1 MSDLTLRYLLFGED
15 RTASKTVKGVGD
27 AAESTASRVSGAVS
41 RIGGAIGGDMGTIL
55 GRVSDGLEAAGGK
68 ADTSAKKL
76 GAVGGVAL
84 ATGLALQQMAS
95 GDVEAQNK
103 LENAVTNTG
112 KAYDDYADRVS
123 GAVES
128 SVRFGVTDGEVKDAL
143 TRLTDATKDPAK
155 ALDDL
160 AMAQDLAAAKGV
172 SLSDA
177 ATMIG
182 KAHNGSAKVFKEF
195 GIEVGKNADGTADYE
210 GALGNLADTLKG
222 RAEANADS
230 FGGKMREIRAWTDN
244 AASSLAEQYGPA
256 ITMAGAA
263 LTGLAAITEIASA
276 ANVKNAASTVAAKA
290 AQIGSAVATGV
301 ATAAQWAWNVA
312 LNANPIGLIIIAI
325 AAFVGAILWLW
336 NNVDWFRNGVTAA
349 WEAIKTGW
357 TWLWDNAIKPGIDA
371 FGAAFRWLWNSVLAP
386 VTRFILDGFANL
398 TDGIASFLDAL
409 SNIPG
414 FEWAG
419 DAADKMRAAA
429 TQART
434 LGSNLNDIPDN
445 VPVTIS
451 MSIVGVQAVKNAIN
465 GIGGSMSAQLNARLQ
480 FASGG
485 YTGNIPQSDIAGVV
499 HGQEFVMDAAATRR
513 LGVPF
518 LEALQSGRTVDA
530 PRGFTTASTHVGPS
544 AESIGDAVASRLD
557 GLAIRMARSGGDE
570 PALASAVRQAL
581 HGARLDLGPVSA
593 ITDRVWATLDLAQ
606 SREAVYS

>member
-41 RIGGAIGGDMGTIL
+41 RMGGAIGGDMGTIL

-68 ADTSAKKL
+68 ADTNAKKI

-103 LENAVTNTG
+103 LENAISNTG
-112 KAYDDYADRVS
+112 KAYDDYADRVD

-160 AMAQDLAAAKGV
+160 AMAQDLAAAKGI

-414 FEWAG
+414 FEWAK

-451 MSIVGVQAVKNAIN
+451 LSIVGVQAVKNAIN

-485 YTGNIPQSDIAGVV
+485 YTGNIPTTAVAGDV

-518 LEALQSGRTVDA
+518 LEALRSGRTVDA
-530 PRGFTTASTHVGPS
+530 PSGFTTASTHVGPS

-557 GLAIRMARSGGDE
+557 GLAIRITNID
-570 PALASAVRQAL
+570 
-581 HGARLDLGPVSA
+581 A
-593 ITDRVWATLDLAQ
+593 ITRAGHAQ
-606 SREAVYS
+606 LVTAMGRA

>member
-41 RIGGAIGGDMGTIL
+41 RMGGAIGGDMGTIL

-485 YTGNIPQSDIAGVV
+485 YTGNIPTTAIAGDV
-499 HGQEFVMDAAATRR
+499 HGREFVMNASATRR

-518 LEALQSGRTVDA
+518 LEALQSGRAVHA
-530 PRGFTTASTHVGPS
+530 PSGQIAAPQAGPS

-557 GLAIRMARSGGDE
+557 GLAIR
-570 PALASAVRQAL
+570 
-581 HGARLDLGPVSA
+581 
-593 ITDRVWATLDLAQ
+593 ITNIDPITRAGHAQ
-606 SREAVYS
+606 LVTAMGRA

>member
-41 RIGGAIGGDMGTIL
+41 RMGGAIGGDMGTIL

-557 GLAIRMARSGGDE
+557 GLA
-570 PALASAVRQAL
+570 VRITNI
-581 HGARLDLGPVSA
+581 DA
-593 ITDRVWATLDLAQ
+593 ITRAGHAQ
-606 SREAVYS
+606 LVTAMGRA

>member
-41 RIGGAIGGDMGTIL
+41 RMGGAIGGDMGTIL

-68 ADTSAKKL
+68 ADTNAKKI

-103 LENAVTNTG
+103 LENAISNTG
-112 KAYDDYADRVS
+112 KAYDDYADRVD

-160 AMAQDLAAAKGV
+160 AMAQDLAAAKGI

-210 GALGNLADTLKG
+210 GALGKLADTLKG

-230 FGGKMREIRAWTDN
+230 FGGKMRELRAWTDN

-386 VTRFILDGFANL
+386 VTRFILNGFANL
-398 TDGIASFLDAL
+398 TDGIARFLDAL

-414 FEWAG
+414 FEWAK
-419 DAADKMRAAA
+419 DAADKMRTAA

-434 LGSNLNDIPDN
+434 LAGNLNDIPDN
-445 VPVTIS
+445 VPVTVS
-451 MSIVGVQAVKNAIN
+451 FSVVGVQAVKNAIN
-465 GIGGSMSAQLNARLQ
+465 GIGGSMSARLNARLQ

-485 YTGNIPQSDIAGVV
+485 YTGDIPTSAVAGIV
-499 HGQEFVMDAAATRR
+499 HGQEFVMSAPAVARYGR
-513 LGVPF
+513 GF
-518 LEALQSGRTVDA
+518 FEALNAGRMVDA
-530 PRGFTTASTHVGPS
+530 PGGTGAMSPVGPS

-557 GLAIRMARSGGDE
+557 GLAIRITNID
-570 PALASAVRQAL
+570 
-581 HGARLDLGPVSA
+581 A
-593 ITDRVWATLDLAQ
+593 ITRAGHAQ
-606 SREAVYS
+606 LVTAMGRA

>member
-41 RIGGAIGGDMGTIL
+41 RMGGAIGGDMGAIL
-55 GRVSDGLEAAGGK
+55 GHVSDGLDAVGGK
-68 ADTSAKKL
+68 SVSAGQKL

-112 KAYDDYADRVS
+112 KAYDDYADRVD

-160 AMAQDLAAAKGV
+160 AIAQDLAAAKGV

-210 GALGNLADTLKG
+210 GALGKLADTLKG

-386 VTRFILDGFANL
+386 VTRFILNGFANL
-398 TDGIASFLDAL
+398 TDGIARFLDAL

-414 FEWAG
+414 FEWAK
-419 DAADKMRAAA
+419 DAADKMRTAA

-434 LGSNLNDIPDN
+434 LAGNLNDIPDN
-445 VPVTIS
+445 VPVTVS
-451 MSIVGVQAVKNAIN
+451 FSVVGVQAVKNAIN
-465 GIGGSMSAQLNARLQ
+465 GIGGSMSAKLNARLQ

-485 YTGNIPQSDIAGVV
+485 YTGDIPTSAVAGIV
-499 HGQEFVMDAAATRR
+499 HGQEFVMSAPAVARYGR
-513 LGVPF
+513 GF
-518 LEALQSGRTVDA
+518 FEALNAGRMVDA
-530 PRGFTTASTHVGPS
+530 PGGTGAMSPVGPS

-557 GLAIRMARSGGDE
+557 GLAIR
-570 PALASAVRQAL
+570 
-581 HGARLDLGPVSA
+581 
-593 ITDRVWATLDLAQ
+593 ITNIDPITRAGHAQ
-606 SREAVYS
+606 LLTAMGRA

>member
-41 RIGGAIGGDMGTIL
+41 RMGGAIGGDMGTIL

-68 ADTSAKKL
+68 ADTNAKKI

-103 LENAVTNTG
+103 LENAISNTG
-112 KAYDDYADRVS
+112 KAYDDYADRVD

-160 AMAQDLAAAKGV
+160 AMAQDLAAAKGI

-386 VTRFILDGFANL
+386 VTRFILNGFANL
-398 TDGIASFLDAL
+398 TDGIARFLDAL

-414 FEWAG
+414 FEWAK

-451 MSIVGVQAVKNAIN
+451 LSIVGVQAVKNAIN

-480 FASGG
+480 FAGGG
-485 YTGNIPQSDIAGVV
+485 YTGNIPTTAVAGDV

-518 LEALQSGRTVDA
+518 LEALRSGRTVDA
-530 PRGFTTASTHVGPS
+530 PSGFTTASTHVGPS

-557 GLAIRMARSGGDE
+557 GLAIRITNID
-570 PALASAVRQAL
+570 
-581 HGARLDLGPVSA
+581 A
-593 ITDRVWATLDLAQ
+593 ITRAGHAQ
-606 SREAVYS
+606 LVTAMGRA

>member
-41 RIGGAIGGDMGTIL
+41 RMGGAIGGDMGTIL

-499 HGQEFVMDAAATRR
+499 HGQEFVMNAAATRR

-557 GLAIRMARSGGDE
+557 GLAIRITNID
-570 PALASAVRQAL
+570 
-581 HGARLDLGPVSA
+581 A
-593 ITDRVWATLDLAQ
+593 ITRAGHAQ
-606 SREAVYS
+606 LVTAMGRA

>member
-41 RIGGAIGGDMGTIL
+41 RMGGAIGGDMGTIL

-371 FGAAFRWLWNSVLAP
+371 FGAAFRWSWNSVLAP

-557 GLAIRMARSGGDE
+557 GLAIRITNID
-570 PALASAVRQAL
+570 
-581 HGARLDLGPVSA
+581 A
-593 ITDRVWATLDLAQ
+593 ITRAGHAQ
-606 SREAVYS
+606 LVTAMGRA

>member
-41 RIGGAIGGDMGTIL
+41 RMGGAIGGDMGTIL

-68 ADTSAKKL
+68 ADTNAKKI

-103 LENAVTNTG
+103 LENAISNTG
-112 KAYDDYADRVS
+112 KAYDDYADRVD

-386 VTRFILDGFANL
+386 VTRFILNGFANL
-398 TDGIASFLDAL
+398 TDGIARFLDAL

-414 FEWAG
+414 FEWAK

-451 MSIVGVQAVKNAIN
+451 LSIVGVQAVKNAIN

-480 FASGG
+480 FAGGG
-485 YTGNIPQSDIAGVV
+485 YTGNIPTTAVAGDV

-518 LEALQSGRTVDA
+518 LEALRSGRTVDA
-530 PRGFTTASTHVGPS
+530 PSGFTTASTHVGPS

-557 GLAIRMARSGGDE
+557 GLAIRITNID
-570 PALASAVRQAL
+570 
-581 HGARLDLGPVSA
+581 A
-593 ITDRVWATLDLAQ
+593 ITRAGHAQ
-606 SREAVYS
+606 LVTAMGRA

>member
-41 RIGGAIGGDMGTIL
+41 RMGGAIGGDMGTIL

-103 LENAVTNTG
+103 LENAISNTG
-112 KAYDDYADRVS
+112 KAYDDYADRVD

-160 AMAQDLAAAKGV
+160 AMAQDLAAAKGI

-210 GALGNLADTLKG
+210 GALGKLADTLKG

-386 VTRFILDGFANL
+386 VTRFILNGFANL
-398 TDGIASFLDAL
+398 TDGIARFLDAL

-414 FEWAG
+414 FEWAK
-419 DAADKMRAAA
+419 DAADKMRTAA

-434 LGSNLNDIPDN
+434 LAGNLNDIPDN
-445 VPVTIS
+445 VPVTVS
-451 MSIVGVQAVKNAIN
+451 FSVVGVQAVKNAIN

-485 YTGNIPQSDIAGVV
+485 YTGDIPTSAVAGIV
-499 HGQEFVMDAAATRR
+499 HGQEFVMSAPTVAKYGR
-513 LGVPF
+513 GF
-518 LEALQSGRTVDA
+518 FEALNAGRMVDA
-530 PRGFTTASTHVGPS
+530 PGGTGAMSPVGPS

-557 GLAIRMARSGGDE
+557 GLAIRITNID
-570 PALASAVRQAL
+570 
-581 HGARLDLGPVSA
+581 A
-593 ITDRVWATLDLAQ
+593 ITRAGHAQ
-606 SREAVYS
+606 LVTAMGRA

>member
-41 RIGGAIGGDMGTIL
+41 RMGGAIGGDMGTIL

-103 LENAVTNTG
+103 LENAISNTG
-112 KAYDDYADRVS
+112 KAYDDYADRVD

-128 SVRFGVTDGEVKDAL
+128 SVRFGVTDGEVKEAL

-160 AMAQDLAAAKGV
+160 AMAQDLAAAKGI

-210 GALGNLADTLKG
+210 GALGKLADTLKG

-386 VTRFILDGFANL
+386 VTRFILNGFANL
-398 TDGIASFLDAL
+398 TDGIARFLDAL

-414 FEWAG
+414 FEWAK
-419 DAADKMRAAA
+419 DAADKMRTAA

-434 LGSNLNDIPDN
+434 LAGNLNDIPDN
-445 VPVTIS
+445 VPVTVS
-451 MSIVGVQAVKNAIN
+451 FSVVGVQAVKNAIN
-465 GIGGSMSAQLNARLQ
+465 GIGGSMSARLNARLQ

-485 YTGNIPQSDIAGVV
+485 YTGDIPTSAVAGIV
-499 HGQEFVMDAAATRR
+499 HGQEFVMSAPAVARYGR
-513 LGVPF
+513 GF
-518 LEALQSGRTVDA
+518 FEALNAGRMVDA
-530 PRGFTTASTHVGPS
+530 PGGTGAMSPVGPS

-557 GLAIRMARSGGDE
+557 GLAIR
-570 PALASAVRQAL
+570 
-581 HGARLDLGPVSA
+581 
-593 ITDRVWATLDLAQ
+593 ITNIDPITRAGHAQ
-606 SREAVYS
+606 LLTAMGRA

>member
-41 RIGGAIGGDMGTIL
+41 RMGGAIGGDMGTIL

-68 ADTSAKKL
+68 ADTNAKKI

-103 LENAVTNTG
+103 LENAISNTG
-112 KAYDDYADRVS
+112 KAYDDYADRVD

-414 FEWAG
+414 FEWAK

-485 YTGNIPQSDIAGVV
+485 YTGNIPTTAVAGDV

-518 LEALQSGRTVDA
+518 LEALRSGRTVDA
-530 PRGFTTASTHVGPS
+530 PSGFTTASTHVGPS

-557 GLAIRMARSGGDE
+557 GLAIRITNID
-570 PALASAVRQAL
+570 
-581 HGARLDLGPVSA
+581 A
-593 ITDRVWATLDLAQ
+593 ITRAGHAQ
-606 SREAVYS
+606 LVTAMGRA

>member
-41 RIGGAIGGDMGTIL
+41 RMGGAIGGDMGTIL

-68 ADTSAKKL
+68 ADTNAKKI

-103 LENAVTNTG
+103 LENAISNTG
-112 KAYDDYADRVS
+112 KAYDDYADRVD

-195 GIEVGKNADGTADYE
+195 GVEVGKNADGTADYE

-499 HGQEFVMDAAATRR
+499 HGQEFVMNAAATRR

-557 GLAIRMARSGGDE
+557 GLAIR
-570 PALASAVRQAL
+570 
-581 HGARLDLGPVSA
+581 
-593 ITDRVWATLDLAQ
+593 ITNIDPITRAGHAQ
-606 SREAVYS
+606 LVTAMGRA

>member
-41 RIGGAIGGDMGTIL
+41 RMGGAIGGDMGTIL

-76 GAVGGVAL
+76 GAVGGVSL

-103 LENAVTNTG
+103 LENAVANTG

-160 AMAQDLAAAKGV
+160 AVAQDLAAAKGV

-195 GIEVGKNADGTADYE
+195 GVEVGKNADGTADYE

-386 VTRFILDGFANL
+386 VTRFILNGFASL
-398 TDGIASFLDAL
+398 TGGVAAFLDAL
-409 SNIPG
+409 GSIPG
-414 FEWAG
+414 FEWAQTAAAKLRAASDQAHG
-419 DAADKMRAAA
+419 LAQGIREIDDKTVTVTIAGNWSAADAALARINAANKHA
-429 TQART
+429 AMDAVRGFAAGGTNIPAGLAWVGEQGPELINVPGGSTIFDART
-434 LGSNLNDIPDN
+434 SAA
-445 VPVTIS
+445 
-451 MSIVGVQAVKNAIN
+451 MAR
-465 GIGGSMSAQLNARLQ
+465 GGSSASM
-480 FASGG
+480 ASGG
-485 YTGNIPQSDIAGVV
+485 GEIAPIVL
-499 HGQEFVMDAAATRR
+499 QMD
-513 LGVPF
+513 
-518 LEALQSGRTVDA
+518 GRTVW
-530 PRGFTTASTHVGPS
+530 RGLVELKRTNGGRA
-544 AESIGDAVASRLD
+544 L
-557 GLAIRMARSGGDE
+557 GL
-570 PALASAVRQAL
+570 
-581 HGARLDLGPVSA
+581 
-593 ITDRVWATLDLAQ
+593 T
-606 SREAVYS
+606 

>member
-1 MSDLTLRYLLFGED
+1 VSDLTLRYLLFGED

-41 RIGGAIGGDMGTIL
+41 RMGGAIGGDMGTIL

-68 ADTSAKKL
+68 ADTNAKKI

-103 LENAVTNTG
+103 LENAISNTG
-112 KAYDDYADRVS
+112 KAYDDYADRVD

-499 HGQEFVMDAAATRR
+499 HGQEFVMNAAATRR

-557 GLAIRMARSGGDE
+557 GLAIR
-570 PALASAVRQAL
+570 
-581 HGARLDLGPVSA
+581 
-593 ITDRVWATLDLAQ
+593 ITNIDPITRAGHAQ
-606 SREAVYS
+606 LVTAMGRA

>member
-1 MSDLTLRYLLFGED
+1 M
-15 RTASKTVKGVGD
+15 
-27 AAESTASRVSGAVS
+27 
-41 RIGGAIGGDMGTIL
+41 GGAIGGDMGTIL
-55 GRVSDGLEAAGGK
+55 GRVSDGLDAVGGK
-68 ADTSAKKL
+68 SVSAGQKL

-103 LENAVTNTG
+103 LENAISNTG
-112 KAYDDYADRVS
+112 KAYDDYADRVD

-160 AMAQDLAAAKGV
+160 AMAQDLAAAKGI

-210 GALGNLADTLKG
+210 GALGKLADTLKG

-386 VTRFILDGFANL
+386 VTRFILNGFANL
-398 TDGIASFLDAL
+398 TDGIARFLDAL

-414 FEWAG
+414 FEWAK
-419 DAADKMRAAA
+419 DAADKMRTAA

-434 LGSNLNDIPDN
+434 LAGNLNDIPDN

-557 GLAIRMARSGGDE
+557 GLAIRITNID
-570 PALASAVRQAL
+570 
-581 HGARLDLGPVSA
+581 A
-593 ITDRVWATLDLAQ
+593 ITRAGHAQ
-606 SREAVYS
+606 LVTAMGRA

>member
-1 MSDLTLRYLLFGED
+1 VSDLTLRYLLFGED

-41 RIGGAIGGDMGTIL
+41 RMGGAIGGDMGTIL

-68 ADTSAKKL
+68 ADTNAKKI

-112 KAYDDYADRVS
+112 KAYDDYADRVD

-160 AMAQDLAAAKGV
+160 AMAQDLAAAKGI

-210 GALGNLADTLKG
+210 GALGKLADTLKG

-256 ITMAGAA
+256 ITTAGAA

-386 VTRFILDGFANL
+386 VTRFILNGFANL
-398 TDGIASFLDAL
+398 TDGIARFLDAL

-414 FEWAG
+414 FEWAK

-465 GIGGSMSAQLNARLQ
+465 GIGGSMSSQLNAKLK

-485 YTGNIPQSDIAGVV
+485 YTGNIPTTAIAGDV
-499 HGQEFVMDAAATRR
+499 HGQEFVMNAAATRR

-518 LEALQSGRTVDA
+518 LEALQSGRAVHA
-530 PRGFTTASTHVGPS
+530 PSGQIAAPQAGPS

-557 GLAIRMARSGGDE
+557 GLAIRITNID
-570 PALASAVRQAL
+570 
-581 HGARLDLGPVSA
+581 A
-593 ITDRVWATLDLAQ
+593 ITRAGHAQ
-606 SREAVYS
+606 LVTAMGRA

>member
-41 RIGGAIGGDMGTIL
+41 RMGGAIGGDMGTIL

-68 ADTSAKKL
+68 ADTNAKKI

-103 LENAVTNTG
+103 LENAISNTG
-112 KAYDDYADRVS
+112 KAYDDYADRVD

-386 VTRFILDGFANL
+386 VTRFILNGFANL
-398 TDGIASFLDAL
+398 TDGIARFLDAL

-414 FEWAG
+414 FEWAK
-419 DAADKMRAAA
+419 DAADKMRTAA

-434 LGSNLNDIPDN
+434 LAGNLNDIPDN
-445 VPVTIS
+445 VPVTVS
-451 MSIVGVQAVKNAIN
+451 FSVVGVQAVKNAIN
-465 GIGGSMSAQLNARLQ
+465 GIGGSMSARLNARLQ

-485 YTGNIPQSDIAGVV
+485 YTGDIPTSAVAGIV
-499 HGQEFVMDAAATRR
+499 HGQEFVMSAPAVARYGR
-513 LGVPF
+513 GF
-518 LEALQSGRTVDA
+518 FEALNAGRMVDA
-530 PRGFTTASTHVGPS
+530 PGGTGAMSPVGPS

-557 GLAIRMARSGGDE
+557 GLAIR
-570 PALASAVRQAL
+570 
-581 HGARLDLGPVSA
+581 
-593 ITDRVWATLDLAQ
+593 ITNIDPITRAGHAQ
-606 SREAVYS
+606 LVTAMGRA

>member
-41 RIGGAIGGDMGTIL
+41 RMGGAIGGDMGTIL

-68 ADTSAKKL
+68 ADTNAKKI

-103 LENAVTNTG
+103 LENAISNTG
-112 KAYDDYADRVS
+112 KAYDDYADRVD

-160 AMAQDLAAAKGV
+160 AMAQDLAAAKGI

-386 VTRFILDGFANL
+386 VTRFILNGFANL
-398 TDGIASFLDAL
+398 TDGIARFLDAL

-414 FEWAG
+414 FEWAK

-445 VPVTIS
+445 VPVMIS

-480 FASGG
+480 FAGGG
-485 YTGNIPQSDIAGVV
+485 YTGNIPTTAVAGDV

-518 LEALQSGRTVDA
+518 LEALRSGRTVDA
-530 PRGFTTASTHVGPS
+530 PSGFTTASTHVGPS

-557 GLAIRMARSGGDE
+557 GLAIRITNID
-570 PALASAVRQAL
+570 
-581 HGARLDLGPVSA
+581 A
-593 ITDRVWATLDLAQ
+593 ITRAGHAQ
-606 SREAVYS
+606 LVTAMGRA

>member
-41 RIGGAIGGDMGTIL
+41 RMGGAIGGDMGTIL

-276 ANVKNAASTVAAKA
+276 ASVKNAASTVAAKA

-465 GIGGSMSAQLNARLQ
+465 GIGGSMSSQLNARLQ

-499 HGQEFVMDAAATRR
+499 HGQEFVMNAAATRR

-557 GLAIRMARSGGDE
+557 GLAIRITNID
-570 PALASAVRQAL
+570 
-581 HGARLDLGPVSA
+581 A
-593 ITDRVWATLDLAQ
+593 ITRAGHAQ
-606 SREAVYS
+606 LVTAMGRA

>member
-1 MSDLTLRYLLFGED
+1 VSDLTLRYLLFGED

-41 RIGGAIGGDMGTIL
+41 RMGGAIGGDMGTIL

-68 ADTSAKKL
+68 ADTSAKKI

-451 MSIVGVQAVKNAIN
+451 LSIVGVQAVKNAIN

-499 HGQEFVMDAAATRR
+499 HGQEFVMNAAATRR

-557 GLAIRMARSGGDE
+557 GLAIR
-570 PALASAVRQAL
+570 
-581 HGARLDLGPVSA
+581 
-593 ITDRVWATLDLAQ
+593 ITNIDPITRAGHAQ
-606 SREAVYS
+606 LVTAMGRA

>member
-41 RIGGAIGGDMGTIL
+41 RMGGAIGGDMGTIL

-68 ADTSAKKL
+68 ADTNAKKI

-103 LENAVTNTG
+103 LENAISNTG
-112 KAYDDYADRVS
+112 KAYDDYADRVD

-160 AMAQDLAAAKGV
+160 AMAQDLAAAKGI

-386 VTRFILDGFANL
+386 VTRFILNGFANL
-398 TDGIASFLDAL
+398 TDGIARFLDAL

-414 FEWAG
+414 FEWAK

-485 YTGNIPQSDIAGVV
+485 YTGNIPTTAVAGDV

-557 GLAIRMARSGGDE
+557 GLAIRITNID
-570 PALASAVRQAL
+570 
-581 HGARLDLGPVSA
+581 A
-593 ITDRVWATLDLAQ
+593 ITRAGHAQ
-606 SREAVYS
+606 LVTAMGRA

>member
-1 MSDLTLRYLLFGED
+1 VSDLTLRYLLFGED

-41 RIGGAIGGDMGTIL
+41 RMGGAIGGDMGTIL

-256 ITMAGAA
+256 ITTAGAA

-557 GLAIRMARSGGDE
+557 GLAIRITNID
-570 PALASAVRQAL
+570 
-581 HGARLDLGPVSA
+581 A
-593 ITDRVWATLDLAQ
+593 ITRAGHAQ
-606 SREAVYS
+606 LVTAMGRA

>member
-41 RIGGAIGGDMGTIL
+41 RMGGAIGGDMGTIL

-68 ADTSAKKL
+68 ADTNAKKI

-103 LENAVTNTG
+103 LESAVTNTG
-112 KAYDDYADRVS
+112 KAYDDYADRVD

-160 AMAQDLAAAKGV
+160 AMAQDLAAAKGI

-210 GALGNLADTLKG
+210 GALGKLADTLKG

-386 VTRFILDGFANL
+386 VTRFILNGFANL
-398 TDGIASFLDAL
+398 TDGIARFLDAL

-414 FEWAG
+414 FEWAK

-434 LGSNLNDIPDN
+434 LAGNLNDIPDN
-445 VPVTIS
+445 VPVTVS
-451 MSIVGVQAVKNAIN
+451 FSVVGVQAVKNAIN

-485 YTGNIPQSDIAGVV
+485 YTGDIPTSAVAGIV
-499 HGQEFVMDAAATRR
+499 HGQEFVTSAPAVARYGR
-513 LGVPF
+513 GF
-518 LEALQSGRTVDA
+518 FEALNAGRMVDA
-530 PRGFTTASTHVGPS
+530 PGGTGAMSPVGPS

-557 GLAIRMARSGGDE
+557 GLAIR
-570 PALASAVRQAL
+570 
-581 HGARLDLGPVSA
+581 
-593 ITDRVWATLDLAQ
+593 ITNIDPITRAGHAQ
-606 SREAVYS
+606 LLTAMGRA

>member
-41 RIGGAIGGDMGTIL
+41 RMGGAIGGDMGTIL
-55 GRVSDGLEAAGGK
+55 GSVSDGLEAAGGK

-256 ITMAGAA
+256 VTMAGAA

-499 HGQEFVMDAAATRR
+499 HGQEFVMNAAATRR

-557 GLAIRMARSGGDE
+557 GLAIR
-570 PALASAVRQAL
+570 
-581 HGARLDLGPVSA
+581 
-593 ITDRVWATLDLAQ
+593 ITNIDPITRAGHAQ
-606 SREAVYS
+606 LVTAMGRA

>member
-1 MSDLTLRYLLFGED
+1 VSDLTLRYLLFGED

-41 RIGGAIGGDMGTIL
+41 RMGGAIGGDMGTIL

-557 GLAIRMARSGGDE
+557 GLAIRITNID
-570 PALASAVRQAL
+570 
-581 HGARLDLGPVSA
+581 A
-593 ITDRVWATLDLAQ
+593 ITRAGHAQ
-606 SREAVYS
+606 LVTAMGRA

>member
-41 RIGGAIGGDMGTIL
+41 RMGGAIGGDMGTIL

-103 LENAVTNTG
+103 LENAISNTG
-112 KAYDDYADRVS
+112 KAYDDYADRVD

-256 ITMAGAA
+256 VTMAGAA

-557 GLAIRMARSGGDE
+557 GLAIR
-570 PALASAVRQAL
+570 
-581 HGARLDLGPVSA
+581 
-593 ITDRVWATLDLAQ
+593 ITNIDPITRAGHAQ
-606 SREAVYS
+606 LVTAMGRA

>member
-41 RIGGAIGGDMGTIL
+41 RMGGAIGGDMGTIL

-68 ADTSAKKL
+68 ADTNAKKI

-103 LENAVTNTG
+103 LESAVTNTG
-112 KAYDDYADRVS
+112 KAYDDYADRVD

-160 AMAQDLAAAKGV
+160 AMAQDLAAAKGI

-210 GALGNLADTLKG
+210 GALGKLADTLKG

-256 ITMAGAA
+256 ITTAGAA

-499 HGQEFVMDAAATRR
+499 HGQEYVMDAAATRR

-557 GLAIRMARSGGDE
+557 GLAIR
-570 PALASAVRQAL
+570 
-581 HGARLDLGPVSA
+581 
-593 ITDRVWATLDLAQ
+593 ITNIDPITRAGHAQ
-606 SREAVYS
+606 LVTAMGRA

>member
-1 MSDLTLRYLLFGED
+1 VSDLTLRYLLFGED

-41 RIGGAIGGDMGTIL
+41 RMGGAIGGDMGTIL

-465 GIGGSMSAQLNARLQ
+465 GIGGSMSSQLNAKLQ

-557 GLAIRMARSGGDE
+557 GLAIRITNID
-570 PALASAVRQAL
+570 
-581 HGARLDLGPVSA
+581 A
-593 ITDRVWATLDLAQ
+593 ITRAGHAQ
-606 SREAVYS
+606 LVTAMGRA

>member
-41 RIGGAIGGDMGTIL
+41 RMGGAIGGDMGTIL
-55 GRVSDGLEAAGGK
+55 GSVSDGLEAAGGK

-465 GIGGSMSAQLNARLQ
+465 GIGGSMSSQLNARLQ

-557 GLAIRMARSGGDE
+557 GLAIRITNID
-570 PALASAVRQAL
+570 
-581 HGARLDLGPVSA
+581 A
-593 ITDRVWATLDLAQ
+593 ITRAGHAQ
-606 SREAVYS
+606 LVTAMGRA

>member
-41 RIGGAIGGDMGTIL
+41 RMGGAIGGDMGTIL

-68 ADTSAKKL
+68 ADTNAKKI

-103 LENAVTNTG
+103 LENAISNTG
-112 KAYDDYADRVS
+112 KAYDDYADRVD

-160 AMAQDLAAAKGV
+160 AMAQDLAAAKGI

-414 FEWAG
+414 FEWAK

-451 MSIVGVQAVKNAIN
+451 LSIVGVQAVKNAIN

-480 FASGG
+480 FAGGG
-485 YTGNIPQSDIAGVV
+485 YTGNIPTTAVAGDV

-518 LEALQSGRTVDA
+518 LEALRSGRTVDA
-530 PRGFTTASTHVGPS
+530 PSGFTTASTQVGPS

-557 GLAIRMARSGGDE
+557 GLAIRITNID
-570 PALASAVRQAL
+570 
-581 HGARLDLGPVSA
+581 A
-593 ITDRVWATLDLAQ
+593 ITRAGHAQ
-606 SREAVYS
+606 LVTAMGRA

>member
-41 RIGGAIGGDMGTIL
+41 RMGGAIGGDMGTIL

-68 ADTSAKKL
+68 ADTNAKKI

-103 LENAVTNTG
+103 LENAISNTG
-112 KAYDDYADRVS
+112 KAYDDYADRVD

-414 FEWAG
+414 FEWAK

-480 FASGG
+480 FAGGG
-485 YTGNIPQSDIAGVV
+485 YTGNIPTTAVAGDV

-557 GLAIRMARSGGDE
+557 GLAIRITNID
-570 PALASAVRQAL
+570 
-581 HGARLDLGPVSA
+581 A
-593 ITDRVWATLDLAQ
+593 ITRAGHAQ
-606 SREAVYS
+606 LVTAMGRA

>member
-41 RIGGAIGGDMGTIL
+41 RMGGAIGGDMGTIL

-557 GLAIRMARSGGDE
+557 GLAIR
-570 PALASAVRQAL
+570 
-581 HGARLDLGPVSA
+581 
-593 ITDRVWATLDLAQ
+593 ITNIDPITRAGHAQ
-606 SREAVYS
+606 LVTAMGRA

>member
-41 RIGGAIGGDMGTIL
+41 RMGGAIGGDMGTIL

-68 ADTSAKKL
+68 ADTNAKKI

-499 HGQEFVMDAAATRR
+499 HGQEYVMDAAATRR

-557 GLAIRMARSGGDE
+557 GLAIR
-570 PALASAVRQAL
+570 
-581 HGARLDLGPVSA
+581 
-593 ITDRVWATLDLAQ
+593 ITNIDPITRAGHAQ
-606 SREAVYS
+606 LVTAMGRA

>member
-1 MSDLTLRYLLFGED
+1 MRGLSPERRVTVSDLTLRYLLFGED

-41 RIGGAIGGDMGTIL
+41 RMGGAIGGDMGTIL

-68 ADTSAKKL
+68 ADTNAKKI

-103 LENAVTNTG
+103 LESAVTNTG
-112 KAYDDYADRVS
+112 KAYDDYADRVD

-160 AMAQDLAAAKGV
+160 AMAQDLAAAKGI

-210 GALGNLADTLKG
+210 GALGKLADTLKG

-386 VTRFILDGFANL
+386 VTRFILNGFANL
-398 TDGIASFLDAL
+398 TDGIARFLDAL

-414 FEWAG
+414 FEWAK

-434 LGSNLNDIPDN
+434 LAGNLNDIPDN
-445 VPVTIS
+445 VPVTVS
-451 MSIVGVQAVKNAIN
+451 FSVVGVQAVKNAIN

-485 YTGNIPQSDIAGVV
+485 YTGDIPTSAVAGIV
-499 HGQEFVMDAAATRR
+499 HGQEFVMSAPAVARYGR
-513 LGVPF
+513 GF
-518 LEALQSGRTVDA
+518 FEALNAGRMVDA
-530 PRGFTTASTHVGPS
+530 PGGTGAMSPVGPS

-557 GLAIRMARSGGDE
+557 GLAIR
-570 PALASAVRQAL
+570 
-581 HGARLDLGPVSA
+581 
-593 ITDRVWATLDLAQ
+593 ITNIDPITRAGHAQ
-606 SREAVYS
+606 LLTAMGRA

>member
-41 RIGGAIGGDMGTIL
+41 RMGGAIGGDMGTIL

-68 ADTSAKKL
+68 ADTNAKKI

-103 LENAVTNTG
+103 LENAISNTG
-112 KAYDDYADRVS
+112 KAYDDYADRVD

-414 FEWAG
+414 FEWAK

-451 MSIVGVQAVKNAIN
+451 LSIVGVQAVKNAIN

-485 YTGNIPQSDIAGVV
+485 YTGNIPTTAVAGDV

-518 LEALQSGRTVDA
+518 LEALRSGRTVDA
-530 PRGFTTASTHVGPS
+530 PSGFTTASTHVGPS

-557 GLAIRMARSGGDE
+557 GLAIRITNID
-570 PALASAVRQAL
+570 
-581 HGARLDLGPVSA
+581 A
-593 ITDRVWATLDLAQ
+593 ITRAGHAQ
-606 SREAVYS
+606 LVTAMGRA

>member
-41 RIGGAIGGDMGTIL
+41 RMGGAIGGDMGTIL

-68 ADTSAKKL
+68 ADTNAKKI

-103 LENAVTNTG
+103 LENAISNTG
-112 KAYDDYADRVS
+112 KAYDDYADRVD

-256 ITMAGAA
+256 ITTAGAA

-386 VTRFILDGFANL
+386 VTRFILNGFANL
-398 TDGIASFLDAL
+398 TDGIARFLDAL
-409 SNIPG
+409 SNIPH
-414 FEWAG
+414 FEWAK
-419 DAADKMRAAA
+419 DAADKMRTAA

-434 LGSNLNDIPDN
+434 LAGNLNDIPDN
-445 VPVTIS
+445 VPVTVS
-451 MSIVGVQAVKNAIN
+451 FSVVGVQAVKNAIN
-465 GIGGSMSAQLNARLQ
+465 GIGGSMSSQLNAKLK

-499 HGQEFVMDAAATRR
+499 HGQEFVMNAAATRR

-557 GLAIRMARSGGDE
+557 GLAIRITNID
-570 PALASAVRQAL
+570 
-581 HGARLDLGPVSA
+581 A
-593 ITDRVWATLDLAQ
+593 ITRAGHAQ
-606 SREAVYS
+606 LVTAMGRA